1 MRHSNTMTHAEAV
14 RRARAL
20 APAIAARVLRCE
32 SERRIPIESVQEFV
46 GEGLGRILQPKRWGG
61 FEISHDAAFDV
72 SMEISKACGSSGW
85 CLGFLNI
92 HDWWVAGFPEE
103 AQHDVWRDGPDVNL
117 AGVIAPLAG
126 RARAVDGGYRVSGQ
140 WSWASGV
147 DHCTWAIITA
157 MVEAENGSRR
167 AHVFL
172 VPKTDYAVKDT
183 WFNVG
188 MRGTGSHD
196 IIVDDAFVPAH
207 RSITMD
213 DLREGTTP
221 GTRVNT
227 GPLYAIPL
235 EARRHALSA
244 PALGVAR
251 AAFDHWADWMRT
263 KVSSATGEAI
273 AQMAPAQISL
283 ANAEVE
289 IDTAEFLLRRNL
301 DFIRAGGPIDAD
313 KRAIS
318 AAAGAQ
324 AVQKLCKAVDLLFQS
339 SGSRGLFD
347 GSPLQRA
354 WRDVHTIA
362 SHFALNPETSAQMR
376 ARVLLGLPAAGK
388 PGD

>member
-1 MRHSNTMTHAEAV
+1 LTHEEAV

-20 APAIAARVLRCE
+20 APQIAERALRCE
-32 SERRIPIESVQEFV
+32 QERRIPLESVEAFV
-46 GEGLGRILQPKRWGG
+46 GNGLARILQPRRWGG
-61 FEISHDAAFDV
+61 YEISHDAAFDV
-72 SMEISKACGSSGW
+72 AVEISKACGSTGW
-85 CLGFLNI
+85 CCGFLNI

-117 AGVIAPLAG
+117 AGVIAPLSG
-126 RARAVDGGYRVSGQ
+126 RAKAVDGGYRISGQ

-147 DHCTWAIITA
+147 DHCTWAIVTA
-157 MVEAENGSRR
+157 VAEAADGTRQAR
-167 AHVFL
+167 VFL
-172 VPKTDYAVKDT
+172 LPREGYAVKDT

-196 IIVDDAFVPAH
+196 IIADDVFVPAH

-221 GTRVNT
+221 GTQVNP

-244 PALGVAR
+244 PALGIAR
-251 AAFDHWADWMRT
+251 SAFAHWVEWMRT
-263 KVSSATGEAI
+263 KVSTATGEAI
-273 AQMAPAQISL
+273 AQLVPAQISL
-283 ANAEVE
+283 ATAEVE
-289 IDTAEFLLRRNL
+289 LDAAEFLLRRNL
-301 DFIRAGGPIDAD
+301 DFIRDGGPISAD
-313 KRAIS
+313 RRAIS
-318 AAAGAQ
+318 SAGGAQ
-324 AVQKLCKAVDLLFQS
+324 AVQMVCKAVDLLFYS
-339 SGSRGLFD
+339 SGSRGMFE

-376 ARVLLGLPAAGK
+376 ARVLLGIAPGSK
-388 PGD
+388 PQPY